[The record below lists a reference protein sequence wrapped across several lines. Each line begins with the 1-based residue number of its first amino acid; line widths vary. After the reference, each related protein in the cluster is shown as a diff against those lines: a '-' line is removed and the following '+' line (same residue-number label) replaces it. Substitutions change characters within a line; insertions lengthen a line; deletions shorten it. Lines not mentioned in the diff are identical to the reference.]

1 MFYKKSAK
9 TNNSEFAYNMN
20 NSTALEIGKKGEE
33 LAEKYLR
40 KKGYLFISRNYWSEG
55 GELDLVFLHCRTLVF
70 VEVKTRRGKLFGT
83 GREAVDYNKQRNIKN
98 TSKEFIRA
106 HCINNKVPFFVFKI
120 PIYLKYTK
128 IRYDVIE
135 VSVDNSER
143 DKYFIKEHLKS
154 YFS

>member
-9 TNNSEFAYNMN
+9 TNNTESAYNMN
-20 NSTALEIGKKGEE
+20 NSTALKVGKKGEE

-40 KKGYLFISRNYWSEG
+40 KKRYLFISRNYWSES
-55 GELDLVFLHCRTLVF
+55 GEIDLVFLHRRTLIF
-70 VEVKTRRGKLFGT
+70 VEVKTRRGSLFGT

-106 HCINNKVPFFVFKI
+106 HCINNKVPFFIFKI

-135 VSVDNSER
+135 VSVDDAER